1 MRESLD
7 MALGAGLPAA
17 ARGLGWVGWG
27 GGLTRHA
34 VGVKGGGGG
43 RGIACAT
50 VVDLLGIR
58 KFLCAFSNGS
68 FLTPVAP
75 LDIVPSM
82 TGANPMARTLR
93 LFLLPAQSCSPYN
106 GHTYGPD
113 HHRFVCHALA
123 ASFWLTACKFLNARM
138 FCSLSCFM

>member
-7 MALGAGLPAA
+7 MPLGAGLPAA
-17 ARGLGWVGWG
+17 ARGLGWVGGG

-50 VVDLLGIR
+50 VVDLLGIWDVMR
-58 KFLCAFSNGS
+58 MFGMPHSPSRFLCAFSNGS

-75 LDIVPSM
+75 LDTVPGM

-106 GHTYGPD
+106 GTLMVLIIIGLCAMRSLP
-113 HHRFVCHALA
+113 
-123 ASFWLTACKFLNARM
+123 ASG
-138 FCSLSCFM
+138 